1 MQKSRGIS
9 DDVPN
14 ATGAQ
19 GVNPTQFLALID
31 LSVLVEKYVLSVVD
45 LGKRDTR
52 VEKTKSTLLK

>member
-9 DDVPN
+9 DVVPN
-14 ATGAQ
+14 ATWAQ